1 MAVSRAAMRLGA
13 STLGALALGLCI
25 GLAASPSSREH
36 LFGGSGLNQSVTD
49 GTSQQTHYSLRELE
63 PVTEEAQ
70 TEAATQEADNMA
82 EVLGDEPEDSAIAQV
97 VLRQAAEDQ
106 AEGLPFSTEDLLPT
120 LMGSAENDALPA
132 EPQMPNS
139 GSSGVLSSRQK
150 DTCTHDLEQLYGCSE
165 LGASSVSESLADRS
179 ICCKRLANLT
189 DRGCFCGWG
198 KGEEMRSWVRL
209 LLLDL
214 ADVAVQSCQLSVP
227 CSADE
232 GYFQADKED
241 AGSQSGQDLAHAVH
255 QAVGDML
262 SDSSQ
267 LAQGQVGPSLYPT
280 IPSKRIQSGG
290 LSLDSELP
298 APYQAARMQSHAS
311 PAQSGGR
318 SQSET
323 SLQQYLP
330 MQAAQAS
337 EYVVAHPQEIVA
349 LLSSDV
355 PRSLATSSQSKQ
367 LVLPEELQ
375 GGLVSMRSNDVEAG
389 GQDLL
394 SDQPETSYGQAA
406 SSSQPGD
413 SELTIEVELSGDGSM
428 PSTASLREEG
438 KELLAS
444 WFIGQLASDSAP
456 VRTGPRLFGK
466 QDMAPGGSGSLGAL
480 VESLVDMMWR
490 SLDSSTSEGDMKVE
504 VTVETSQSKGGRRG
518 GSDASSQS
526 EQPDALAVFDPAV
539 RQGTQLSEEGL
550 PAGNDEQQSH
560 PLGEERRQASAPEEH
575 LVGKGGS
582 EADSFGQWLAEHMQQ
597 SAMSSYF
604 FAAGLVLLGLST
616 ALFLYYSCSR
626 MCQTREAPL
635 PCWCYRQ
642 IGPLAPI
649 EEEGDEEL
657 EKQKSA
663 AFPFSGI
670 LSAKD
675 HIAPSLREPLLDT
688 RAALSNV

>member
-267 LAQGQVGPSLYPT
+267 LAQGQ
-280 IPSKRIQSGG
+280 
-290 LSLDSELP
+290 
-298 APYQAARMQSHAS
+298 
-311 PAQSGGR
+311 
-318 SQSET
+318 
-323 SLQQYLP
+323 
-330 MQAAQAS
+330 AS

-367 LVLPEELQ
+367 LVLPGTEELQ